1 MAEGARAYGPA
12 LRSWSLQSSR
22 AVKACFCSH
31 IDVCETRGSQ
41 ANDKPLPLAMGDAV
55 NECAMKLIES
65 HGTLNVWK
73 KGAPRNCTYS
83 DGSPSEHDK
92 EKLRAF
98 PWVLHVLP
106 LEDYGPCRACS
117 LAESAARQD
126 PGLPKWIC
134 HLFLRLFLSR
144 TRAHALSFATVSGGK
159 QHQDNEIEK

>member
-12 LRSWSLQSSR
+12 LGSWSLQSSR

-41 ANDKPLPLAMGDAV
+41 ANDKPLSLAMGDAV
-55 NECAMKLIES
+55 NECAMKLIKS
-65 HGTLNVWK
+65 HETLNVWK

-117 LAESAARQD
+117 LAESAAR
-126 PGLPKWIC
+126 
-134 HLFLRLFLSR
+134 R
-144 TRAHALSFATVSGGK
+144 TRVCRNGSATCFFVCFSLVLAHTPLASRQSRAASSIRTMR
-159 QHQDNEIEK
+159 